1 MDIILLSND
10 TNESESPQ
18 YMPRPLKYNVFDI

>member
-10 TNESESPQ
+10 INESTNPQ
-18 YMPRPLKYNVFDI
+18 YMPRPLKYNIFDI